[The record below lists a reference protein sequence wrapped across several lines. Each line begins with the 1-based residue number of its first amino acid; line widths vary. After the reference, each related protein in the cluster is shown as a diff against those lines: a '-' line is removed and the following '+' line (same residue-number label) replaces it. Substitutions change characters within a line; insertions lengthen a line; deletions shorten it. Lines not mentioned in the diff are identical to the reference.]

1 MKIKNKL
8 RLGFG
13 FLFVV
18 VLFFGVVSIFYIHDI
33 SDNAKVILKN
43 NYESLSFAR
52 EMRTIL
58 DVEKLP
64 LSEKAKNDFDKQL
77 VLQEH
82 NITETGE
89 AAATTRL
96 RKAFSNLQSPK
107 SDLAAQERAEYDAR
121 AQLRQ
126 IEKLNMQAIVRKND
140 RAQASVNNATLLL
153 GLAGGFTFLILFSF
167 SVNFPGFI
175 ANPLR
180 ALIDGIREI
189 SRKNYNQRLNF
200 DKNDEFGEVAMAFN
214 DMAARL
220 NEWENSNL
228 ATVLSEKQRIEA
240 IIEQMQDAI
249 IGLNERQEI
258 LFINTVAENIL
269 NLKEQK
275 IIGQRADKFIATN
288 DLFKSIIENN
298 TLKSIKIALEG
309 KELYYQLES
318 REIIIPNLNSRASD
332 VLDIGSKSV
341 GKVYLLKNI
350 TEFKEKD
357 EAKTNFIATIS
368 HELKTPISSIKMCLK
383 LLADERIGSVNAQ
396 QMELVDHIR
405 DDSDRLLKITSELLD
420 LSQVET
426 GNIQLNF
433 VPSDP
438 SVIVDYALDAVKFP
452 AGQKGI
458 ILDVVK
464 QPNLSKVQVDVE
476 KTAWVL
482 VNFLSNALR
491 YSPEKSKVTIKISE
505 KNGSVIFSVKDLG
518 KGIDEQYQKRLFDR
532 YFQVPTDGQNKSG
545 SGLGLAI
552 SKDFIEAQHGT
563 IWLESAIGEGSTF
576 SFALPA
582 YPDKKS

>member
-13 FLFVV
+13 FLFIV

-33 SDNAKVILKN
+33 SDSAKVILKN
-43 NYESLSFAR
+43 NYVSLSFAR

-64 LSEKAKNDFDKQL
+64 LSETAKNDFDKQL

-89 AAATTRL
+89 ASATTEL
-96 RKAFSNLQSPK
+96 RKAFRNLGSPK

-140 RAQASVNNATLLL
+140 HAQASVNNATLLL

-180 ALIDGIREI
+180 ELIDGIREI

-200 DKNDEFGEVAMAFN
+200 DKNDEFGEVAAAFN
-214 DMAARL
+214 DMASRL

-249 IGLNERQEI
+249 IGLNEKQEI

-275 IIGQRADKFIATN
+275 IIGQRADKFTATN

-298 TLKSIKIALEG
+298 TLKSIKIALDG
-309 KELYYQLES
+309 KEFYYQLES

-350 TEFKEKD
+350 TEFKERD

-396 QMELVDHIR
+396 QMELVDHIK
-405 DDSDRLLKITSELLD
+405 DDS
-420 LSQVET
+420 
-426 GNIQLNF
+426 
-433 VPSDP
+433 
-438 SVIVDYALDAVKFP
+438 
-452 AGQKGI
+452 
-458 ILDVVK
+458 
-464 QPNLSKVQVDVE
+464 
-476 KTAWVL
+476 
-482 VNFLSNALR
+482 
-491 YSPEKSKVTIKISE
+491 
-505 KNGSVIFSVKDLG
+505 
-518 KGIDEQYQKRLFDR
+518 
-532 YFQVPTDGQNKSG
+532 
-545 SGLGLAI
+545 
-552 SKDFIEAQHGT
+552 
-563 IWLESAIGEGSTF
+563 
-576 SFALPA
+576 
-582 YPDKKS
+582 

>member
-64 LSEKAKNDFDKQL
+64 LSETAKADFDKQL

-107 SDLAAQERAEYDAR
+107 NDLAAQERAEYDAR

>member
-33 SDNAKVILKN
+33 SDNATVILKN

>member
-33 SDNAKVILKN
+33 SDSAKVILKN

-64 LSEKAKNDFDKQL
+64 LSETAKADFDKQL

-107 SDLAAQERAEYDAR
+107 SDLAAQEQAEYDAR

-180 ALIDGIREI
+180 ALIEGIREI

-249 IGLNERQEI
+249 IGLNEKQEI

-275 IIGQRADKFIATN
+275 IIGQRADKFTAAN

-298 TLKSIKIALEG
+298 TLKSIKIALDG

-438 SVIVDYALDAVKFP
+438 SVIVDYALDSVKFP

-576 SFALPA
+576 SFALPS